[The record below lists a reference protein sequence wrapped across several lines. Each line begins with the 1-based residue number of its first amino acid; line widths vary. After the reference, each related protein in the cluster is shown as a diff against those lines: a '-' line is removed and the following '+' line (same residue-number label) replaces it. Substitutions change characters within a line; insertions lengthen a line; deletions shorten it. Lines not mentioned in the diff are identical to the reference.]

1 MTFTVPSGATVAQLL
16 ELGSQSLLYFEHFG
30 PRYQRWAKTVPE
42 NGDYATLHR
51 RFYEQNGVSEERIR
65 ATADALRGVLGA
77 LREQYQAQG
86 DSTRGIA
93 GVWQGAAAAAEI
105 SLLNRQ
111 LAVAEVDIA
120 ALAEISA
127 AFDRL
132 PELLRDAVRGKAEIV
147 PQILEHGTELKID
160 GKSPED
166 VDLIID
172 GADGFGWTHTLSA
185 GSAASRAQAL
195 FPDLRLGVWEEFVYG
210 GGAVQSPWSPYQD
223 VIAERCR
230 GWLDELFV
238 PDYERKVGKFGEL
251 CTVVDDGV
259 RRVYE
264 GVAGKFAGLS
274 GEGYPRAGDSA
285 SETPGAEASGTAPV
299 STEPVGTTPAST
311 TPTSTT
317 PTSTTPAA
325 ITSSAT
331 TPSAATPSAT
341 TPSATTPSA
350 TTATTPTPS
359 STTTPST
366 TTSPP
371 STTASPTTTQSPTT
385 TTQSPTTSTPT
396 TTSPSTTTST
406 PSTTAITTALEG
418 LSTLNSA
425 AQTLTPI
432 AQSVAQSLGTG
443 LSALTDSVTAGI
455 DDALERVQQAFEP
468 VDADG
473 DGRPDDRVLAGF
485 PLGEQQAEVALGADG
500 QLALTL
506 TEPDG
511 SSAEYRLETDENGH
525 PVLVQVDPETG
536 EKIEPEGDEAAPGDD
551 PRSRSAPDDAQ
562 APDEAPQPADADPAT
577 PDPANPTPGASSPGD
592 PGSATP
598 APGASTPGD
607 PDPVTPAP
615 GDPGSAPGDPD
626 PATPAPG
633 VPGTAAPVPGGDAQA
648 NPAPADPAPA
658 NNPGTGI
665 PAAPRRE
672 EDGEHRSR
680 EFPDS
685 APAEPPD
692 PDSGARLSEAGPL

>member
-51 RFYEQNGVSEERIR
+51 RFSEQNGVSEERIR
-65 ATADALRGVLGA
+65 GTADALRGVLGA

-147 PQILEHGTELKID
+147 LQILEHGTELKID

-195 FPDLRLGVWEEFVYG
+195 FPDMRLGVWEEFVYG

-264 GVAGKFAGLS
+264 GVAGTFGGLS
-274 GEGYPRAGDSA
+274 GEGYPRPGDSA
-285 SETPGAEASGTAPV
+285 SETPVAVPSGTAPV
-299 STEPVGTTPAST
+299 STEAVGTTPAST

-317 PTSTTPAA
+317 PAATTP
-325 ITSSAT
+325 SEV

-350 TTATTPTPS
+350 TTPSATTPSATTPTTTTPS

-366 TTSPP
+366 TTSSP
-371 STTASPTTTQSPTT
+371 STTTSPTTTQSPTT

-396 TTSPSTTTST
+396 TASPSTTTST

-473 DGRPDDRVLAGF
+473 DGRPDDRLLAGF

-500 QLALTL
+500 QLSLTL

-536 EKIEPEGDEAAPGDD
+536 EKIEPEGEAAPGDD
-551 PRSRSAPDDAQ
+551 PPSKSAPEDAQ
-562 APDEAPQPADADPAT
+562 APDEGSSAPPQPADAAPPP
-577 PDPANPTPGASSPGD
+577 PDP
-592 PGSATP
+592 
-598 APGASTPGD
+598 
-607 PDPVTPAP
+607 
-615 GDPGSAPGDPD
+615 
-626 PATPAPG
+626 
-633 VPGTAAPVPGGDAQA
+633 AAPVPGGDAPA
-648 NPAPADPAPA
+648 SPAPADPAPA

-672 EDGEHRSR
+672 EDGEHRPR

>member
-16 ELGSQSLLYFEHFG
+16 ELGSRSLLYFEHFG

-51 RFYEQNGVSEERIR
+51 RFYEQNGLSEERIR
-65 ATADALRGVLGA
+65 ATAEALREVLAA

-86 DSTRGIA
+86 DSVRGIA

-120 ALAEISA
+120 AVAEISA
-127 AFDRL
+127 GFDRL
-132 PELLRDAVRGKAEIV
+132 PEALRAAVRGKAEIV
-147 PQILEHGTELKID
+147 QQILADGTELTIE
-160 GKSPED
+160 GKTPED

-210 GGAVQSPWSPYQD
+210 GAGVQSPWSPYQD

-238 PDYERKVGKFGEL
+238 PDYERKVRWFSEI
-251 CTVVDDGV
+251 CAVADDGV
-259 RRVYE
+259 RRLYE
-264 GVAGKFAGLS
+264 GVAGAFGGLS
-274 GEGYPRAGDSA
+274 GEGYPQAGGSVDEVPVSA
-285 SETPGAEASGTAPV
+285 EGVDGAPASTVPAATTASPSETTAPV
-299 STEPVGTTPAST
+299 
-311 TPTSTT
+311 
-317 PTSTTPAA
+317 
-325 ITSSAT
+325 AT
-331 TPSAATPSAT
+331 TQSPT
-341 TPSATTPSA
+341 TS
-350 TTATTPTPS
+350 
-359 STTTPST
+359 TPST
-366 TTSPP
+366 T
-371 STTASPTTTQSPTT
+371 SPTT
-385 TTQSPTTSTPT
+385 TTQSPTTSTPS
-396 TTSPSTTTST
+396 TTSPTTTTQSPTTST
-406 PSTTAITTALEG
+406 PSTTSPSATTQSPTTNTPSPTTSTPSVTSPVVTALEG
-418 LSTLNSA
+418 LSTLNAA

-485 PLGEQQAEVALGADG
+485 TLGDQQAEVALGADG

-536 EKIEPEGDEAAPGDD
+536 EKIDPENESPDD
-551 PRSRSAPDDAQ
+551 SQSESAPDTADDP
-562 APDEAPQPADADPAT
+562 APEDGSPFPEPDADSAPPAQV
-577 PDPANPTPGASSPGD
+577 DPVPPNPVPGD
-592 PGSATP
+592 PP
-598 APGASTPGD
+598 
-607 PDPVTPAP
+607 
-615 GDPGSAPGDPD
+615 
-626 PATPAPG
+626 
-633 VPGTAAPVPGGDAQA
+633 A
-648 NPAPADPAPA
+648 NPAPTEPTPAAPAPA
-658 NNPGTGI
+658 DQPPSNTPGTGI

-672 EDGEHRSR
+672 EDGEHRPR
-680 EFPDS
+680 AFPDS
-685 APAEPPD
+685 TPTDPPE
-692 PDSGARLSEAGPL
+692 PDSGAQLSEAGPL

>member
-51 RFYEQNGVSEERIR
+51 RFSEQNGVSEERIR
-65 ATADALRGVLGA
+65 ATADTLRGVLGA

-86 DSTRGIA
+86 DSTRAIA
-93 GVWQGAAAAAEI
+93 GVWQGAAATAEI

-120 ALAEISA
+120 ALAGISA
-127 AFDRL
+127 EFDRL
-132 PELLRDAVRGKAEIV
+132 PEALRAAVRGKAEIV

-160 GKSPED
+160 GKTPED

-238 PDYERKVGKFGEL
+238 PDYERKVQKFGEL

-264 GVAGKFAGLS
+264 GVVGKFGGLS
-274 GEGYPRAGDSA
+274 GEGYPRPGDSA
-285 SETPGAEASGTAPV
+285 SETPGELPSGTAPV
-299 STEPVGTTPAST
+299 STEPIGTTPAST
-311 TPTSTT
+311 TPVAPT
-317 PTSTTPAA
+317 PSG
-325 ITSSAT
+325 T
-331 TPSAATPSAT
+331 TPSEVSPSAT
-341 TPSATTPSA
+341 APSATSPAA
-350 TTATTPTPS
+350 TTTPPTASPTTTSPT
-359 STTTPST
+359 TTSPTTTSTPST
-366 TTSPP
+366 TTSP
-371 STTASPTTTQSPTT
+371 TTE
-385 TTQSPTTSTPT
+385 SPTTSTPT
-396 TTSPSTTTST
+396 TSPSPSPTTST
-406 PSTTAITTALEG
+406 PSTTSPLTTALEG

-500 QLALTL
+500 QLSLTL
-506 TEPDG
+506 TEPGG

-536 EKIEPEGDEAAPGDD
+536 EKIEPAGEAAPGDD
-551 PRSRSAPDDAQ
+551 PRPGPAPDDATGAP
-562 APDEAPQPADADPAT
+562 APDASGPAPQRPADAAPA
-577 PDPANPTPGASSPGD
+577 PPAPANPAPDASAPGD
-592 PGSATP
+592 LGPP
-598 APGASTPGD
+598 
-607 PDPVTPAP
+607 TPAP
-615 GDPGSAPGDPD
+615 GDPGTA
-626 PATPAPG
+626 APAPG
-633 VPGTAAPVPGGDAQA
+633 GVAPT
-648 NPAPADPAPA
+648 NPAPADPAPS

-665 PAAPRRE
+665 PATPRRE
-672 EDGEHRSR
+672 EDGEHRPR

-685 APAEPPD
+685 TPAEPPAPA